1 MNQHS
6 YDPGT
11 RFALPG
17 MDWPPQ
23 LWVRRGVVL
32 RSWYACVG
40 PCRTY
45 CWTINIRVA
54 ARVPV
59 TGTALAHPA
68 CGSRIVTRHTLRRFL
83 VGLLCHFWLGRLY
96 AINPPVGCINRHPGR
111 GMGLRWRQR
120 RRTEHAAGGR
130 VHGTNDLYSHR
141 ALSVHRC
148 EHRCRWF
155 HLIAGLGLRRSDLQ
169 HEYVN

>member
-1 MNQHS
+1 MSQHS
-6 YDPGT
+6 SNPGT

-17 MDWPPQ
+17 MGWPPQ
-23 LWVRRGVVL
+23 LWVRRSVVM
-32 RSWYACVG
+32 RSWCACVG

-45 CWTINIRVA
+45 CWTINTRA
-54 ARVPV
+54 AISVPA

-96 AINPPVGCINRHPGR
+96 AINPPVGCINCHPGC
-111 GMGLRWRQR
+111 GMGLWWRQR
-120 RRTEHAAGGR
+120 RRTKYAAGRGL
-130 VHGTNDLYSHR
+130 HGAELYGGC
-141 ALSVHRC
+141 SVRLRRR

-155 HLIAGLGLRRSDLQ
+155 HLIADLGLRRSDLQ
-169 HEYVN
+169 YEYIH